1 MKQAFFPRAETVLD
15 GIYVDLVRSLY
26 AAFIPSVI
34 MSVGFVAGG
43 ILMVRE
49 TGDTALAL
57 IVAAGTLASLIR
69 LAVAF
74 GGRKEAF
81 DPGLGVERAQRLER
95 RFALSYLAFAVCL
108 GVFGVRVFALPAT
121 QTHLLAVALLVGYG
135 AGVSAGIAL
144 RPRLAIAS
152 MVIGIVPGIV
162 AAFAVPQQIYWA
174 TAAMM
179 VALLAGG
186 IRSLLDRYRFTV
198 KEISRRITFGNLA
211 RTDGLTDLPN
221 RLALREWFEEHVT
234 LNPRAGLV
242 AVHCLDLD
250 GFKAVNDQFG
260 HPVGDALLAAVGKR
274 LSYIIRD
281 TDMAA
286 RLGGDEFAV
295 VQCGMKH
302 PEEAAVLARRIDA
315 AIRQPFR
322 LGGEVARISTCIGY
336 AVSDDR
342 AEDLEPLIS
351 RADEALY
358 IAKRRGGGIAAQ
370 AGDEPGEII
379 AAAA

>member
-1 MKQAFFPRAETVLD
+1 MKRVFFPRAETVLD
-15 GIYVDLVRSLY
+15 GIYVELVRSLY
-26 AAFIPSVI
+26 AAFIPSLI

-43 ILMVRE
+43 WLAVRE
-49 TGDTALAL
+49 TGDMTLAI
-57 IVAAGTLASLIR
+57 IVALGTLTSLIR

-81 DPGLGVERAQRLER
+81 DTGLGLARARRLER
-95 RFALSYLAFAVCL
+95 RFAVAYLTFAACL
-108 GVFGVRVFALPAT
+108 GAYGVRIFTLSAPEA
-121 QTHLLAVALLVGYG
+121 HLFTVTMLVGYG
-135 AGVSAGIAL
+135 AGVSAGMAL
-144 RPRLAIAS
+144 RPCLAIAS
-152 MVIGIVPGIV
+152 MAFGIVPGV
-162 AAFAVPQQIYWA
+162 AAIFMVPNESYWA

-179 VALLAGG
+179 TALLAGG
-186 IRSLLDRYRFTV
+186 VRSLLDRYRFTV
-198 KEISRRITFGNLA
+198 REISRRITFGNLA

-234 LNPRAGLV
+234 LNPRAGLI

-250 GFKAVNDQFG
+250 GFKTVNDEHG

-274 LSYIIRD
+274 LAYIIRD

-295 VQCGMKH
+295 VQCGMRH
-302 PEEAAVLARRIDA
+302 PEEAAVLARRIEA

-322 LGGEVARISTCIGY
+322 LDGQVAKISTCIGY

-370 AGDEPGEII
+370 IDDKAERIS
-379 AAAA
+379 AAA

>member
-1 MKQAFFPRAETVLD
+1 MKRAFFPRAETVLD
-15 GIYVDLVRSLY
+15 GIYVDLVRSIY
-26 AAFIPSVI
+26 AALIPSLI
-34 MSVGFVAGG
+34 MTVSFITGG
-43 ILMVRE
+43 TLVVHQ
-49 TGDTALAL
+49 TGDITLAL
-57 IVAAGTLASLIR
+57 LVAAGTLTSLIR

-81 DPGLGVERAQRLER
+81 DTGLGVERAQRLER
-95 RFALSYLAFAVCL
+95 HFAAAYLAFAVCL
-108 GVFGVRVFALPAT
+108 GAYGARVFMLPAT
-121 QTHLLAVALLVGYG
+121 EAHLFTVALLVGYG
-135 AGVSAGIAL
+135 AGVSAGMAL

-152 MVIGIVPGIV
+152 MVIGLVPGIV
-162 AAFAVPQQIYWA
+162 SAFMVPNESYWA

-179 VALLAGG
+179 TALLAGG

-198 KEISRRITFGNLA
+198 REISRRITFGNLA

-234 LNPRAGLV
+234 LNSRAGLV

-250 GFKAVNDQFG
+250 GFKTVNDEHG

-274 LSYIIRD
+274 LAYIIRD

-295 VQCGMKH
+295 VQCGMRH
-302 PEEAAVLARRIDA
+302 PEEAAVLARRIEA

-322 LGGEVARISTCIGY
+322 LGGRVAKISTCIGY

-358 IAKRRGGGIAAQ
+358 IAKRRGGGIAVQ
-370 AGDEPGEII
+370 IDEKAEKIP
-379 AAAA
+379 AAA

>member
-1 MKQAFFPRAETVLD
+1 MKRAFFPRAETVLD

-26 AAFIPSVI
+26 AAFIPSLI
-34 MSVGFVAGG
+34 MSVGFIAGG
-43 ILMVRE
+43 ILVVRN
-49 TGDTALAL
+49 TGDMTLAL
-57 IVAAGTLASLIR
+57 IVAAGTLTSLVR

-74 GGRKEAF
+74 GGRKESL
-81 DPGLGVERAQRLER
+81 DTGLGVERARRLER
-95 RFALSYLAFAVCL
+95 RFAVTYLAFAVCL
-108 GVFGVRVFALPAT
+108 GAYGVRIFMLPAPEA
-121 QTHLLAVALLVGYG
+121 HLFTVTMLVGYG
-135 AGVSAGIAL
+135 AGVSAGMAL

-162 AAFAVPQQIYWA
+162 AAFMVPNESYWA

-179 VALLAGG
+179 TALFAGG

-198 KEISRRITFGNLA
+198 REISRRITFGNLA
-211 RTDGLTDLPN
+211 RIDGLTDLPN
-221 RLALREWFEEHVT
+221 RLALREWFEEQVT
-234 LNPRAGLV
+234 LNSRAGLV

-250 GFKAVNDQFG
+250 GFKTVNDELG

-274 LSYIIRD
+274 LAYIIRES
-281 TDMAA
+281 DMAA

-302 PEEAAVLARRIDA
+302 PEEAAVLARRIEA

-322 LGGEVARISTCIGY
+322 LGGTVAKISTCIGY

-351 RADEALY
+351 RADEALF

-370 AGDEPGEII
+370 VDDRAEKVP
-379 AAAA
+379 AAA